1 VIDKE
6 TLLNKLSDFEKAVQT
21 FDIVLAINHPND
33 IEKDAAIQ
41 RFGYTYE
48 AAWKC
53 IKMFVEY
60 QGGKDI
66 KGSRDAFKEAFR
78 FELINEE
85 SLWENMLIDRNTTV
99 HTYDVDAAREI
110 FVRLPVY
117 HQALT
122 QLLSKLRNNL

>member
-1 VIDKE
+1 VIDKD
-6 TLLNKLSDFEKAVQT
+6 TLKSKLSDFEKAVKT
-21 FDIVLAINHPND
+21 LDSVLAIIHPDD

-41 RFGYTYE
+41 RFEYTYE

-110 FVRLPVY
+110 FVRLPIY

-122 QLLSKLRNNL
+122 QLLSNLRSNI